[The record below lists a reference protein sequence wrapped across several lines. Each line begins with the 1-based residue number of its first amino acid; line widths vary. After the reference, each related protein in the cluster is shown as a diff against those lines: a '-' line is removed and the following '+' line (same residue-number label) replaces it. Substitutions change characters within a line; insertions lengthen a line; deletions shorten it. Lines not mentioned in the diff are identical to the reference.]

1 MGKKPAQ
8 GTGKEAQA
16 PIAAARG
23 KAQAVPRG
31 GSQSQGKQQKGGS
44 SKEGTTSTDA
54 PVSREHEHEELAE
67 ASDERLEGRMG
78 ELEKVVESRMGGVE
92 SQLSKTNEL
101 LQNLLQAFQAS
112 QSKSPASG
120 SSAAVKRRQEQWPG
134 RRPSSVEEAAQGRRR
149 RRRRRISAQG
159 GKGLE
164 EHTGTGPQW

>member
-1 MGKKPAQ
+1 
-8 GTGKEAQA
+8 
-16 PIAAARG
+16 
-23 KAQAVPRG
+23 
-31 GSQSQGKQQKGGS
+31 
-44 SKEGTTSTDA
+44 
-54 PVSREHEHEELAE
+54 
-67 ASDERLEGRMG
+67 MG